1 MWSSTSCLKFQS
13 FFWSKYYL
21 VSWYTSYWINF
32 IIYLYTYNCSFW
44 ILHWVLI
51 YISKLIQANKKRKA
65 SHNYT
70 DLNPFLSNSYIYCTY
85 TNLSS
90 DLNSQWSLEIQ
101 LTSFCLSS
109 NSTDNKE
116 STTESITVTK
126 LQPVLP
132 VLHTIAYLHP
142 RLLLVITFV
151 VKIIFFLWNFFP
163 VGDFFPKSIYKP
175 RNKLTLI

>member
-90 DLNSQWSLEIQ
+90 DLNSQCSLEIQ

-116 STTESITVTK
+116 STT
-126 LQPVLP
+126 
-132 VLHTIAYLHP
+132 A
-142 RLLLVITFV
+142 LLLQNSSQCCLYCIRLH
-151 VKIIFFLWNFFP
+151 ICIQDCCWSLHL
-163 VGDFFPKSIYKP
+163 S
-175 RNKLTLI
+175 